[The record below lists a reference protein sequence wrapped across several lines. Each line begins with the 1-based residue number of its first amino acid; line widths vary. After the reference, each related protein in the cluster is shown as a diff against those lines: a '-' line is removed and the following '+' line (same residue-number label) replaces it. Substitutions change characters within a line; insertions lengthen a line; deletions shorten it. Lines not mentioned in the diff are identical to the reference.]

1 MIDNRLKKCCDGC
14 EYGDVFTDEICESGP
29 CIGYKYTVT
38 VGCKHMHVCKYYN
51 NVHGKEPV
59 FKNGTLVFEDANGD
73 IIGTGEDLMRGAPAR
88 LDIPP
93 CGFTRCRF
101 YSNGNCGEKNMYKN
115 CEYRRLKQKEIEE
128 GKSSIKI
135 NATP

>member
-1 MIDNRLKKCCDGC
+1 MIDNRLKKCCEDC
-14 EYGDVFTDEICESGP
+14 EHINLKCGTEEMALRNVLNEITHEIYSF
-29 CIGYKYTVT
+29 IA
-38 VGCKHMHVCKYYN
+38 CKHEQVCKKYIEEQIPIN
-51 NVHGKEPV
+51 GMFV
-59 FKNGTLVFEDANGD
+59 FKDANGKT
-73 IIGTGEDLMRGAPAR
+73 IGTGEDLMRSAPER

-101 YSNGNCGEKNMYKN
+101 YSNGNCGEENMYKN
-115 CEYRRLKQKEIEE
+115 CEHKKLKQKEIED